1 MMILSAALLLI
12 AVPTVQ
18 GAQLGR
24 RAKPLRP
31 LLELVTPADYP
42 VDAIIRKASGRARF
56 ELAIDDNGVPY
67 SCRILETAK
76 EPSLDR
82 VTCDVFMARA
92 KVRAGGDAN
101 GRPVPDYY
109 AAAVQWR
116 LPEEATDVVPF
127 APSRRVMR
135 VYSTTAGVSHC
146 DLTTND
152 YAWPRLT
159 RDQCLAMAGREAIDF
174 VEQKKMTAPM
184 TIIDTFSPH
193 GHKAGT
199 DEQAYGTAEIEMTVA
214 LQIGGDGK
222 VTFCQPISSRSLPDV
237 QPNLCKTL
245 EITFTPADEPAV
257 VRSGQF
263 ATRVYFEK
271 PSAEKISEGGS
282 SVGTSRGG
290 TAK

>member
-1 MMILSAALLLI
+1 MMILSAAVLLI
-12 AVPTVQ
+12 TVPTVQ
-18 GAQLGR
+18 SAQLGR

-82 VTCDVFMARA
+82 VTCDIFMARA
-92 KVRAGGDAN
+92 KFEPALDAN

-109 AAAVQWR
+109 AGAVQWR
-116 LPEEATDVVPF
+116 LPHGETDVVPF

-135 VYSTTAGVSHC
+135 VYSTAAGVSHC
-146 DLTTND
+146 DLTVND

-174 VEQKKMTAPM
+174 VEQNKMTAPM
-184 TIIDTFSPH
+184 TVIDTFSPH
-193 GHKAGT
+193 GHNSEKD
-199 DEQAYGTAEIEMTVA
+199 DEAYGAVELEMTVA

-222 VTFCQPISSRSLPDV
+222 VTYCQPISSRSLPDV
-237 QPNLCKTL
+237 QPNLCETL
-245 EITFTPADEPAV
+245 EITFTPAHESAV
-257 VRSGQF
+257 VRSGKF
-263 ATRVYFEK
+263 TSRVHFET
-271 PSAEKISEGGS
+271 PSAERSFPKEA
-282 SVGTSRGG
+282 R
-290 TAK
+290 